1 MRLVEQQSFAS
12 AVGLLTLMVV
22 GCGKDTAP
30 RREDN
35 HPAVSNTVVLSL
47 RDVRLAGITS
57 VVVGGMPRSWIAL
70 PIRLAGTIAVGPAG
84 TSDGSRGQT
93 GSVAVIP
100 LPRPLLE
107 LVHVGGHLAIEAE
120 HLDGHS
126 VDAVVHDIREL
137 SMGGARMMVA
147 VVHSPAE
154 LRPGESVIASPIFR
168 SGAAQAA
175 LTRDSVAVIP
185 EAALMRDATRAFVFV
200 QRDSTTFI
208 QRRVIIEHLAPLT
221 APSESTTVIVWEG
234 VRAGERVVVN
244 GVDKL
249 LAAFSRAVVLDEDS
263 HTRPR
268 S

>member
-1 MRLVEQQSFAS
+1 MRLVEQQSFAR
-12 AVGLLTLMVV
+12 AVGLLTLIVM
-22 GCGKDTAP
+22 GCGQDMPP

-57 VVVGGMPRSWIAL
+57 VVVGGMPRSRIAL

-107 LVHVGGHLAIEAE
+107 LVHVGGHIAIEAE
-120 HLDGHS
+120 HLDGHR
-126 VDAVVHDIREL
+126 VDAIVHDIREL

-154 LRPGESVIASPIFR
+154 LRPGESVIASPTFA
-168 SGAAQAA
+168 SGAARAA
-175 LTRDSVAVIP
+175 LTRDSVVVIP

-208 QRRVIIEHLAPLT
+208 QRRVIIEYLAPLT
-221 APSESTTVIVWEG
+221 ASSESTTVIVWEG